1 MRNEP
6 PRISDGDAY
15 GEVFGYLTRGD
26 GDYEPVPVL
35 AVQLN
40 PENIFAGWRRIE
52 PGERRE

>member
-1 MRNEP
+1 MNRSS
-6 PRISDGDAY
+6 PRISDGDSY
-15 GEVFGYLTRGD
+15 GEVFGYLTDGD

-52 PGERRE
+52 PRERRE